1 MTGSSQ
7 SLPRSDDY
15 PNPVYSWYVVGIL
28 MLAYTN
34 SFIDRQILSLLI
46 EPIQRDLGIND
57 TQISLLAGLAFAI
70 FYTVMGVPI
79 ARLADQKNRR
89 TIILWGIS
97 IWSVLTATCGLAKN
111 FWHLFFSR
119 MGVGVGEATLSPAAM
134 SMISDYFPVA
144 KIARAISIYSMGVYF
159 GAGLA
164 LIIGGFVVKL
174 VSESGNVVIPLIGEV
189 FSWQITFFYVGLM
202 GLPIFLLLLT
212 IKEPRRRGINVS
224 DPEEAK
230 KASSLP
236 VLKAFVRINRKTIF
250 YHFATF
256 SCLGIAVVG
265 YMIWTPTFFIRT
277 YGWDAPK
284 IGMIYGIIL
293 FFGGTSGVY
302 AGGAL
307 ADWLTKRG
315 YKDGILR
322 AAVFGIICSIPF
334 SVLTPLMASPTLAV
348 MGLTAS
354 CFFMSFPQGLPAAA
368 LQVIAP
374 NPLRAQMVALYFL
387 VAGLIANAF
396 GPTLYALMTDYAF
409 GDPMMIRYSLSSVS
423 AFVLPLAA
431 LFGVLALK
439 PFRKSVI
446 DAESQKLEV

>member
-1 MTGSSQ
+1 MIGSSQ

-446 DAESQKLEV
+446 DAEFQKLEV

>member
-89 TIILWGIS
+89 TIILWGIA

-387 VAGLIANAF
+387 VAGVIANAF

-446 DAESQKLEV
+446 DAEFQKLEV

>member
-174 VSESGNVVIPLIGEV
+174 VSESGNVGIPLIGEV

-446 DAESQKLEV
+446 DAEFQKLEV

>member
-446 DAESQKLEV
+446 DAEFQKLEV

>member
-7 SLPRSDDY
+7 SLRRSDDY
-15 PNPVYSWYVVGIL
+15 PNPVYSWYVVGLL

-89 TIILWGIS
+89 TIILWGIA

-256 SCLGIAVVG
+256 SCLGVAVVG

-334 SVLTPLMASPTLAV
+334 SVLTPLMASPALAV

-446 DAESQKLEV
+446 DAEFQKLEV

>member
-1 MTGSSQ
+1 
-7 SLPRSDDY
+7 
-15 PNPVYSWYVVGIL
+15 

-46 EPIQRDLGIND
+46 EPIQRDLKIND

-89 TIILWGIS
+89 NIILWGIS
-97 IWSVLTATCGLAKN
+97 IWSLLTAACGLAKN
-111 FWHLFFSR
+111 FWHLFFAR

-134 SMISDYFPVA
+134 SMISDYFPVT

-174 VSESGNVVIPLIGEV
+174 VAGTDSIVIPIIGEV

-212 IKEPRRRGINVS
+212 VKEPRRRGIDKPNS
-224 DPEEAK
+224 EKAK
-230 KASSLP
+230 NASSLP
-236 VLKAFVRINRKTIF
+236 ALKAFVRLNRKTIF

-256 SCLGIAVVG
+256 SCLGITVVG
-265 YMIWTPTFFIRT
+265 YMVWTPTFFIRT
-277 YGWDAPK
+277 YGWDASK
-284 IGMIYGIIL
+284 IGMIYGTIL
-293 FFGGTSGVY
+293 FFGGTAGVY
-302 AGGAL
+302 AGGFL

-315 YKDGILR
+315 HKDAILR
-322 AAVFGIICSIPF
+322 AALYGTICAVPF
-334 SVLTPLMASPTLAV
+334 SVFTPLMGDPSLAV
-348 MGLTAS
+348 IGLTAS
-354 CFFMSFPQGLPAAA
+354 CFFMSLPQGLPAAA

-387 VAGLIANAF
+387 IAGLIANAF
-396 GPTLYALMTDYAF
+396 GPTLYALMTDYVF
-409 GDPMMIRYSLSSVS
+409 GDPMMIRYSLATAS
-423 AFVLPLAA
+423 AVVLPLAA
-431 LFGVLALK
+431 IFGTLALK
-439 PFRKSVI
+439 PYRESVTNANTEKSG
-446 DAESQKLEV
+446 S

>member
-1 MTGSSQ
+1 MAGSSQ

-446 DAESQKLEV
+446 DAEFQKLEV

>member
-236 VLKAFVRINRKTIF
+236 VLRAFVRINRKTIF

-446 DAESQKLEV
+446 DAEFQKLEV

>member
-7 SLPRSDDY
+7 LLPRSDDY